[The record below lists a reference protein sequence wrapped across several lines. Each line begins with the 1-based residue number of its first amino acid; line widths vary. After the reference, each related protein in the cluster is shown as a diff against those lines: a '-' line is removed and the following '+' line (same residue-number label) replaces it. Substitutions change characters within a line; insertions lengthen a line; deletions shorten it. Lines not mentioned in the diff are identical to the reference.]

1 MLLADFG
8 IREVLIPRIQTTAL
22 VVHRLNFS
30 DDSASMA
37 DGRPS
42 HSPLA
47 VEVVEKLQQLNPSR
61 PEALDKPYCGTPHIW
76 IEHQNSERIGGTG
89 ICSPN
94 FMPEFKSYF
103 NVIINVGISYLILD
117 QHHNRVASKHD
128 LLLRKY

>member
-42 HSPLA
+42 QYTYQYASLEPS
-47 VEVVEKLQQLNPSR
+47 EKNKQ
-61 PEALDKPYCGTPHIW
+61 
-76 IEHQNSERIGGTG
+76 
-89 ICSPN
+89 
-94 FMPEFKSYF
+94 
-103 NVIINVGISYLILD
+103 
-117 QHHNRVASKHD
+117 
-128 LLLRKY
+128 